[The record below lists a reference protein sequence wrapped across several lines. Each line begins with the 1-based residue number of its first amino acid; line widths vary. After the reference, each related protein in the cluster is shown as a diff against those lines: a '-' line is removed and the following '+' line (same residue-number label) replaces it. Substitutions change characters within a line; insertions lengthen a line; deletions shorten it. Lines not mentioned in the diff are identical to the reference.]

1 MIGGEFSGYA
11 FPAKS
16 KMNSGAQALSEAP
29 SRVSVD
35 DNDAELDEWLD
46 ELGRDGIEVAPDGD
60 EGFTQRAEG
69 NLQPR
74 KREPKHQNQL
84 A

>member
-16 KMNSGAQALSEAP
+16 KVNSGAQALSEAP
-29 SRVSVD
+29 SGVSVD

-46 ELGRDGIEVAPDGD
+46 DLGRDGIEVAPDGD
-60 EGFTQRAEG
+60 EGFTQ
-69 NLQPR
+69 
-74 KREPKHQNQL
+74 
-84 A
+84 